1 MVKHRKIMEWY
12 IQKKKS
18 ILQTT
23 RIFESKFYERI
34 INQQIYDIQDNK
46 ECSNQSRGT
55 IGGQKYGITSRNTSR
70 DPKNTSKTK
79 YNI

>member
-23 RIFESKFYERI
+23 RRFESKFYERI